1 MIILIATV
9 LGAAV
14 GALQARRR
22 KGKLADMMQYAFVY
36 GVIFALIGLFITIIL
51 TRSMG

>member
-9 LGAAV
+9 LGAAI
-14 GALQARRR
+14 GAFQARRR

-36 GVIFALIGLFITIIL
+36 GLMFALIGLFITIFL
-51 TRSMG
+51 TRSIG